1 MPSLFHTLNV
11 GSEALYATRQGVDT
25 AGHNIANAQ
34 VEGYSRQRINL
45 RQREPLQ
52 VGNLL
57 IGNGN
62 YVGNIARLHD
72 NFIEKQI
79 NRAGADFGR
88 ARTKADAMKQLEVV
102 FSPELNA
109 SVADEVSNFFNSLQD
124 LSNFPE
130 DFTVRTSVS
139 ETGKNVSAAFRRVDT
154 DLKSAR
160 TSFNERVS
168 DEANKLSDNL
178 TEIANLNI
186 KIQTMEAGS
195 KQDANDLRD
204 QRDRLLRDVST
215 SIGINYYED
224 QHGMLMIRGPKEV
237 TLVDGGHASKVD
249 VVTNGTNDGMFDVIC
264 TDWENHVSRNLTEK
278 LDGGTLDALVDMRD
292 HVVPDLI
299 AKNNDSAYT
308 LASNINAVHREG
320 FGLKEFGEQR
330 GRDFFNISGDLKN
343 TAASI
348 DLDDTILSSV
358 DAIAGG
364 VSPLAPGDNVNI
376 IQMVKLKEQ
385 RLFGDGQAT
394 FNEHYAN
401 YVGALGLDVTRA
413 EHLHEATDVVMQDL
427 NKRREAVSGV
437 SLDEEATNLLK
448 WQANFTASSKVITT
462 VDEMLDTVLQLKR

>member
-11 GSEALYATRQGVDT
+11 GSESLYATRQGVDT

-72 NFIEKQI
+72 NFVEKQI

-130 DFTVRTSVS
+130 DFTVRTGVS
-139 ETGKNVSAAFRRVDT
+139 ETGKNVAAAFRRVDT

-160 TSFNERVS
+160 TGFNERVA
-168 DEANKLSDNL
+168 DESAKLSDNL
-178 TEIANLNI
+178 AEIANLNV

-195 KQDANDLRD
+195 KQEANDLRD
-204 QRDRLLRDVST
+204 QRDRLVRDVST
-215 SIGINYYED
+215 SIEIHYYED
-224 QHGMLMIRGPKEV
+224 QHGMMMIRGPKEV
-237 TLVDGGHASKVD
+237 TLVDGGHASTISTI
-249 VVTNGTNDGMFDVIC
+249 TNGGNDGMFDVVC
-264 TDWENHVSRNLTEK
+264 TDWEDHSSRNLTSN
-278 LDGGTLDALVDMRD
+278 LGGGALDALVDMRD
-292 HVVPDLI
+292 NVIPGLLDR
-299 AKNNDSAYT
+299 NNESAYT
-308 LASNINAVHREG
+308 LASNINAIHREG
-320 FGLKEFGEQR
+320 FGLKEFSEQR
-330 GRDFFNISGDLKN
+330 GRDFFNISGDMKD
-343 TAASI
+343 TASKI

-364 VSPLAPGDNVNI
+364 LSPLAPGDNVNI
-376 IQMVKLKEQ
+376 IQMIKLKDT

-413 EHLHEATDVVMQDL
+413 DHQREATDIVMQDL

-462 VDEMLDTVLQLKR
+462 VDEMLDTVLSLKR

>member
-11 GSEALYATRQGVDT
+11 GSESLYATRQGVDT

-45 RQREPLQ
+45 RQRDPLQ
-52 VGNLL
+52 IGSLL

-62 YVGNIARLHD
+62 YVGSISRLHD

-79 NRAGADFGR
+79 NRAGQDFGR
-88 ARTKADAMKQLEVV
+88 ASMKAEAMNQLQVI

-109 SVADEVSNFFNSLQD
+109 SVADEVSNFFNAMQD

-130 DFTVRTSVS
+130 DFTVRTGVA
-139 ETGKNVSAAFRRVDT
+139 EAGKNVAAAFRRVDT
-154 DLKSAR
+154 DLKTAR
-160 TSFNERVS
+160 TGFNEQVA
-168 DEANKLSDNL
+168 DETAKLTDDL
-178 TEIANLNI
+178 AEIANLNI
-186 KIQTMEAGS
+186 RIQGMEAGE

-204 QRDRLLRDVST
+204 QRDRLLREVSN
-215 SIGINYYED
+215 SIEINYYED
-224 QHGMLMIRGPKEV
+224 QHGMLMVRGPKEV
-237 TLVDGGHASKVD
+237 TLVDGGHSSKID
-249 VVTNGTNDGMFDVIC
+249 VVANGDNGGLFDVVC
-264 TDWENHVSRNLTEK
+264 TDWETHGTRNLTEK
-278 LDGGTLDALVDMRD
+278 LGAGKLDALVEMRD
-292 HVVPDLI
+292 EVVPDLL
-299 AKNNDSAYT
+299 KSNNESAFT
-308 LASNINAVHREG
+308 LASSVNAVHREG
-320 FGLKEFGEQR
+320 FGLKDFAEQR
-330 GRDFFNISGDLKN
+330 GRDFFNVDPNKAN
-343 TAASI
+343 CAANI

-364 VSPLAPGDNVNI
+364 LSPLAPGDNVNI
-376 IQMVKLKEQ
+376 IQMLKLKDE

-413 EHLHEATDVVMQDL
+413 DHVKEATDVVMQDL
-427 NKRREAVSGV
+427 TKRREAVSGV